1 MQSSKLKPQFIEGP
15 IFSRILLFAL
25 PIMMTGLLQH
35 LYALADNV
43 VVGRFSGDPN
53 ALAAVGSTGSFNNLV
68 VNLFMG
74 ISTGCGVIAAQYY
87 GAKRIK
93 DLSRTVHTG
102 LTSALLLGTFA
113 CIVGLIVA
121 RPMLT
126 FMGTKEVVLDQAT
139 LYISII
145 FLGLPASAVYNFGAA
160 ILRAIGNSKTPLIIL
175 SCTGLANV
183 LLNLYFVIVLKM
195 SVAGVATA
203 TIIAQYLSA
212 ISVVVVLMRESD
224 EYRFRFK
231 QICVDKIIF
240 TKMLCIGIPSG
251 IQGSLFSISNMTIQS
266 AVNTFPPTTVSG
278 NTVGSQIE
286 GFIYVAMNSF
296 YHATL
301 TMVGQNYGAGKMK
314 RADRVLIYSL
324 IQVVVTG
331 IAVSTLCSIFAN
343 PLSALFVDTS
353 ESHAIEI
360 ITASALRTRIIM
372 RTYFLCGIMEVLS
385 GYLRGLGRS
394 FVPMISSLIGACG
407 MRILW
412 VMFIFPLSAFN
423 SPTGLYLV
431 MPVSWTLTCLLHA
444 TTIFFTS
451 RSLKKTHSELY
462 QAPVY
467 AKSEQ

>member
-1 MQSSKLKPQFIEGP
+1 MQKLKAKPQFIEGP
-15 IFSRILLFAL
+15 IFSRIFLFAL
-25 PIMMTGLLQH
+25 PIMLTGLLQH

-68 VNLFMG
+68 VNLFIG
-74 ISTGCGVIAAQYY
+74 ISTGCGVLAAQYF

-93 DLSRTVHTG
+93 ELSRTVHTG
-102 LTSALLLGTFA
+102 LTVALLLGIFA
-113 CIVGLIVA
+113 CAVGLAVA

-175 SCTGLANV
+175 SCTGIVNV
-183 LLNLYFVIVLKM
+183 ILNLYFVIVLKM

-212 ISVVVVLMRESD
+212 ISVVVVIMRENE

-231 QICVDKIIF
+231 QICIDKAIF
-240 TKMLCIGIPSG
+240 IKMLRIGIPSG

-301 TMVGQNYGAGKMK
+301 TMVGQNYGASKMK
-314 RADRVLIYSL
+314 RANRILLYSL

-331 IAVSTLCSIFAN
+331 IAVSSLCLIFAS
-343 PLSALFVDTS
+343 PLSALFVDTG
-353 ESHAIEI
+353 EAHAIEI
-360 ITASALRTRIIM
+360 ITASALRTRVIM
-372 RTYFLCGIMEVLS
+372 RTYFMCGIMEVLS

-407 MRILW
+407 LRIIW
-412 VMFIFPLSAFN
+412 VMFIFPLAPFN

-431 MPVSWTLTCLLHA
+431 MPVSWVLTCLLHTA
-444 TTIFFTS
+444 TVLFTNH
-451 RSLKKTHSELY
+451 SLKKDHSELY
-462 QAPVY
+462 NAPVY
-467 AKSEQ
+467 VKSEQ

>member
-1 MQSSKLKPQFIEGP
+1 MQRTKIKPQFIEGP
-15 IFSRILLFAL
+15 IFSRIFMFAL

-68 VNLFMG
+68 VNLFIG
-74 ISTGCGVIAAQYY
+74 ISTGCGVIAAQYF

-93 DLSRTVHTG
+93 ELSKTVHTG
-102 LTSALLLGTFA
+102 LSVALLLGLFA
-113 CIVGLIVA
+113 CAVGLIIA

-126 FMGTKEVVLDQAT
+126 FMGTKEVVLNQAT

-160 ILRAIGNSKTPLIIL
+160 ILRAIGNSRTPLVIL
-175 SCTGLANV
+175 SCTGIVNV

-212 ISVVVVLMRESD
+212 ITVVLVLMREND
-224 EYRFRFK
+224 EYRFRFR
-231 QICVDKIIF
+231 QIGIDTAIF
-240 TKMLCIGIPSG
+240 IKMLRIGIPSG

-286 GFIYVAMNSF
+286 GFIYIAMNSF

-314 RADRVLIYSL
+314 RANRVLLYSL
-324 IQVVVTG
+324 IQVVATG
-331 IAVSTLCSIFAN
+331 IAASVICSVFAS
-343 PLSALFVDTS
+343 PLSSLFVDTS
-353 ESHAIEI
+353 EAHALEI
-360 ITASALRTRIIM
+360 IAASALRTRVIM
-372 RTYFLCGIMEVLS
+372 RTYFMCGIMEVLG

-394 FVPMISSLIGACG
+394 FVPMISSLIGACV
-407 MRILW
+407 MRIVW
-412 VMFIFPLSAFN
+412 VMFIFPIPAFN
-423 SPTGLYLV
+423 SPTGLYWVL
-431 MPVSWTLTCLLHA
+431 PVSWFITCILHA
-444 TTIFFTS
+444 STVLITN
-451 RSLKKTHSELY
+451 RSLKKNHSELY
-462 QAPVY
+462 IAPVY
-467 AKSEQ
+467 TKPEC